1 MSNLKRV
8 VSKNILIVLGLT
20 GIVGASTIALIDVH
34 ATNERKEA
42 EERIQRDDRAYCAK
56 RLSDYTLAS
65 PASTPTDTYYFNSR
79 TIAPNSQL
87 TCYEVLSQ
95 NK

>member
-1 MSNLKRV
+1 M
-8 VSKNILIVLGLT
+8 LGLT

-34 ATNERKEA
+34 AANERREV
-42 EERIQRDDRAYCAK
+42 EERIQRDDMIYCIK
-56 RLSDYTLAS
+56 RLSDYALTS
-65 PASTPTDTYYFNSR
+65 PVSTVIDNEDFMRR